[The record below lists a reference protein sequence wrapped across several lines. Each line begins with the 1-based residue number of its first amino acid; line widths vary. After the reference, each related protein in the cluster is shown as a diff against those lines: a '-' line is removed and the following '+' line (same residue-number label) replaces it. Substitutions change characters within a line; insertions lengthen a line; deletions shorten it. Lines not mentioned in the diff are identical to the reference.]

1 MRRALARAL
10 LVAGVLLSTH
20 PAALA
25 QENGTQEEPA
35 AAEGAE
41 ATSAAEAPQGG
52 GRIRIGDEE
61 LAGRVVNV
69 LATLFQI
76 PIAHNF
82 EWGLG
87 STEEGF
93 RYLLTARPRLPLHLA
108 GEWMLVTTAFVRFHF
123 IDDVLAPDGTGAGSF
138 VGMGD
143 TDVYALVTPPM
154 LVEGLLFGVGPF
166 LILPAGDLRFGSVNV
181 GVGPGA
187 AVTWQ
192 GYGVSLTLTV
202 LHAFSF
208 VDDETDYSQTQ
219 LIPTVS
225 YVFDTGTAIVAQSE
239 TVYEWHSDMWVAPL
253 SIGVTQ
259 VFSPGPFLRMNIG
272 ILGKWW
278 PASPTAG
285 PDWGVRVLTTLLFP
299 ELEDDEG

>member
-1 MRRALARAL
+1 
-10 LVAGVLLSTH
+10 
-20 PAALA
+20 
-25 QENGTQEEPA
+25 
-35 AAEGAE
+35 
-41 ATSAAEAPQGG
+41 
-52 GRIRIGDEE
+52 
-61 LAGRVVNV
+61 
-69 LATLFQI
+69 
-76 PIAHNF
+76 
-82 EWGLG
+82 
-87 STEEGF
+87 
-93 RYLLTARPRLPLHLA
+93 
-108 GEWMLVTTAFVRFHF
+108 LVTTAFVRFHF

-239 TVYEWHSDMWVAPL
+239 TVYEWHSDTWVAPL

-285 PDWGVRVLTTLLFP
+285 PDWGVRVLTTLLRP
-299 ELEDDEG
+299 ALADDEGGAAPRHGAIRCGPANPPSGPSCRRGRRARSGRPPAPEACSRPTRSRPRAAP